1 MTDYDESWDQEHA
14 PDASTTDDPPPR
26 PNFFHRMWLV
36 IVKPGELFEA
46 LAPNPAWFPMAA
58 FVGLL
63 AGISFL
69 LTPLDAF
76 YEFVAA
82 NAAPEQ
88 RGDLEESIGFIK
100 AMWVGATVLLSWV
113 FPVIISALTYVTLVF
128 MRGDRSTFKQHL
140 CVVSHTGV
148 ISAVGAFV
156 ALPLRIINVNAQET
170 LSLADL
176 APFLEG
182 FWYNVLN
189 GMDLFA
195 IWACLVAGLGLSGL
209 DPRRRWGPTAAILIG
224 ILVFF
229 AVIGGTLASMFTP

>member
-26 PNFFHRMWLV
+26 PNFFQRMWLV

-63 AGISFL
+63 AAISFL
-69 LTPLDAF
+69 LTPGDAF
-76 YEFVAA
+76 YETVAA
-82 NAAPEQ
+82 NTAPEQ
-88 RGDLEESIGFIK
+88 RGDIEDSIGFIK
-100 AMWVGATVLLSWV
+100 AMWVSATALLGWV
-113 FPVIISALTYVTLVF
+113 FPVIITVLTYVTLVF
-128 MRGDRSTFKQHL
+128 IRGDRATFKQHL
-140 CVVSHTGV
+140 CVISHTGV

-182 FWYNVLN
+182 FWFNLLN

-195 IWACLVAGLGLSGL
+195 IWMCLVAGLGLSGL
-209 DPRRRWGPTAAILIG
+209 DPRRRWGPTATILIG
-224 ILVFF
+224 IMVFF
-229 AVIGGTLASMFTP
+229 AAIGAMLASMFTP